1 MKRRHLV
8 LMIAL
13 AALLA
18 AAVPAA
24 AGEKCSGETQTCL
37 NKLAGELK
45 ARGWVGLETEKQ
57 DGKLVVTSVEP
68 EGPARLAGIVVGDV
82 LVAMDGVEF
91 NQVNEKALY
100 AVKKNHQV
108 GSTVTYTVAR
118 GGCCHKAGKTTDVAV
133 TRGELP
139 EAVLARWVGGH
150 MLDHAMIATAA
161 KY

>member
-1 MKRRHLV
+1 MNRRHLV
-8 LMIAL
+8 LLIAL
-13 AALLA
+13 AAALA
-18 AAVPAA
+18 AGVPAA
-24 AGEKCSGETQTCL
+24 AGEKCNAETQTCL

-68 EGPARLAGIVVGDV
+68 DGPAMRAGIVVGDV

-91 NQVNEKALY
+91 NPVNEKALY
-100 AVKKNHQV
+100 AVKKNHRV
-108 GSTVTYTVAR
+108 GSTVTYTVSR
-118 GGCCHKAGKTTDVAV
+118 GKAGKTKDVAV